1 LIRDKEDSSA
11 TGVNGNQHDEG
22 INGAG
27 AAYVFVRSGTN
38 WSQQAYLKASNTGR
52 HNWFGYAVAISGDTV
67 VVGALGEGSNAT
79 GINGNQN
86 NNTATDAGAVYVFV
100 RSGTNWSQQAYL
112 KASNTGAGDEFG
124 SAVAISGD
132 TLAVGAWA
140 EDSNAT
146 GANGNQNSNSA
157 SNSGAAYVFVRNG
170 TNWNQQAYLKASN
183 TRTAAEFA
191 GTVAISGDTLAVGAG
206 AESSSATG
214 VNGDQSDTNAPESGA
229 AYVFVRA
236 GTNWS
241 QQAYLKASNAKAGD
255 QFAKVAVS
263 GDLVAVGAVS
273 EPSKATGVNGD
284 QTDHSAP
291 IAGSAY
297 VFVRTGTNWN
307 QQAYL
312 KPSNTRAY
320 DEFSWSLAIS
330 GDTVVVG
337 ADGEFSNATGVNGDQ
352 SNTNAP
358 VSGAAY
364 VFTGLGPPMRTTITV
379 TDTADDGPGTLRAA
393 LASAADGDTIDFSL
407 LSTPAT
413 IALTSDELSVS
424 NSVTI
429 LGPGPNALAVAAD
442 KSVFPRIRIFR
453 ICSNTVVNLSG
464 LTITNG
470 SARFDSGGGIFNDH
484 ATLTV
489 SNCTLSGN
497 HPERQ
502 RFQ

>member
-1 LIRDKEDSSA
+1 
-11 TGVNGNQHDEG
+11 
-22 INGAG
+22 
-27 AAYVFVRSGTN
+27 
-38 WSQQAYLKASNTGR
+38 
-52 HNWFGYAVAISGDTV
+52 
-67 VVGALGEGSNAT
+67 
-79 GINGNQN
+79 
-86 NNTATDAGAVYVFV
+86 
-100 RSGTNWSQQAYL
+100 
-112 KASNTGAGDEFG
+112 
-124 SAVAISGD
+124 
-132 TLAVGAWA
+132 
-140 EDSNAT
+140 
-146 GANGNQNSNSA
+146 
-157 SNSGAAYVFVRNG
+157 VRNG